1 MLLLTLGLQT
11 NPPRV
16 ASTAGLAH
24 TPSPTRQKLLTALYD
39 QWVESGYEQTA
50 PFLTLPSSIRFLLN
64 YAALP
69 DPARLSLASLH
80 ALNQELALYNRS
92 NKQTYRNAVI
102 SALARL
108 KKRPPAQRVE
118 DCGTLE
124 DDAERAKKLEEE
136 EKGKLTK
143 ERIEKFVSTKEVLEK
158 FDYVVEVPAGRGGDA
173 PTEEGNVR
181 MCDRCGTEFVVKAEL
196 EEVSALLHLYQDT

>member
-1 MLLLTLGLQT
+1 
-11 NPPRV
+11 V
-16 ASTAGLAH
+16 S
-24 TPSPTRQKLLTALYD
+24 SVD
-39 QWVESGYEQTA
+39 SGQIE
-50 PFLTLPSSIRFLLN
+50 PFLTLAFITRFLIN

-69 DPARLSLASLH
+69 DPARLSFASLN
-80 ALNQELALYNRS
+80 ATQQELTLYNRT
-92 NKQTYRNAVI
+92 NKQTYRNSVI

-136 EKGKLTK
+136 EKGKLTM
-143 ERIEKFVSTKEVLEK
+143 ERVEKFVSTKEVLEK
-158 FDYVVEVPAGRGGDA
+158 FDYVVEVPAGRGGAA

-181 MCDRCGTEFVVKAEL
+181 KCDRCGTEFVVKAEL
-196 EEVSALLHLYQDT
+196 EEVSR